1 MACTFSRSCD
11 AEHHFKNYLFTTY
24 NFVNKNVCVDF
35 VVENV
40 NLDLQYTHITGI
52 PKVELFCSSLD
63 VSQFQKSVIRLFH
76 ICICTILHQNNICM
90 VWL

>member
-40 NLDLQYTHITGI
+40 NLDLPVYTHNRNT
-52 PKVELFCSSLD
+52 
-63 VSQFQKSVIRLFH
+63 
-76 ICICTILHQNNICM
+76 
-90 VWL
+90 